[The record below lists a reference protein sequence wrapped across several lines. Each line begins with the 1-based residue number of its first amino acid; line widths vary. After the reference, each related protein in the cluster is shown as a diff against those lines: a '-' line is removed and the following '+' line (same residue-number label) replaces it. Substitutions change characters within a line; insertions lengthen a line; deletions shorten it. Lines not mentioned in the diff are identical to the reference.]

1 MSSNADADINC
12 TITFRTKSTQQHF
25 VIRFEEL
32 KLGCDDHLKMFDS
45 DLDYGQPSI
54 KDFSCRDSIASV
66 PVIKTTGTFLTMRFS
81 SDSKTKP
88 GDGFRLVATAIFDGP
103 MWDCPPE
110 YSLCRNQLCISKGL
124 FCDDVNHCIDNSDES
139 SCSSRIGI
147 GSNGDSSIFS
157 GDLTL
162 TSALGL
168 LVVLVLII
176 FTCVIIFI
184 VTIYCRQETTTQHYA
199 QYQHYP
205 QGVIGQGMMG
215 QGVMGQGMM
224 GMPLQ
229 TMPNRQIVML
239 LPHGP

>member
-1 MSSNADADINC
+1 
-12 TITFRTKSTQQHF
+12 
-25 VIRFEEL
+25 
-32 KLGCDDHLKMFDS
+32 MFDS

-66 PVIKTTGTFLTMRFS
+66 PLIKTTGTFLTLRFS
-81 SDSKTKP
+81 TDSKTKP

-103 MWDCPPE
+103 IWDCPPE
-110 YSLCRNQLCISKGL
+110 YSLCQNQLCISKSL
-124 FCDDVNHCIDNSDES
+124 FCDEVNHCIDNSDES
-139 SCSSRIGI
+139 SCSSSRNGI
-147 GSNGDSSIFS
+147 GSNGESSIFS
-157 GDLTL
+157 TDLTL

-184 VTIYCRQETTTQHYA
+184 VTIYCRQETTATQHYA

-205 QGVIGQGMMG
+205 QGVME
-215 QGVMGQGMM
+215 
-224 GMPLQ
+224 MPLQ
-229 TMPNRQIVML
+229 TLPNRQIVML